1 MDLRVALWTF
11 GLSIGGIILGDTV
24 GAPYGIGAIVAGAAL
39 GAVLGFA
46 LGSMFSRAA
55 SRH

>member
-1 MDLRVALWTF
+1 VALWTF

-46 LGSMFSRAA
+46 LGSLFSRAA